1 VDLAV
6 DKLVVEGRKVTTAA
20 ASTLC
25 HFAVHKPVGYICSN
39 VSKQPG
45 MRAVDLLRPWLDQ
58 WQQKHK
64 VRSLHDCHPS
74 FMCAPHNWIAALM
87 QSLR

>member
-25 HFAVHKPVGYICSN
+25 HFAVNKPVGYICSN

-45 MRAVDLLRPWLDQ
+45 KRAVDLLQPWLDQ

-64 VRSLHDCHPS
+64 VCSLCDCHTS
-74 FMCAPHNWIAALM
+74 YMCVAHN
-87 QSLR
+87 